1 MTVSI
6 LDNESPDTLPP
17 YIMSNVLTKWAL
29 ESWDRSYLEKYYILH
44 WRTDY
49 FIDKSNSSSLHH
61 DGVEY
66 LILYHRCLIA
76 QIKESDSKEVALSFR
91 KLKSFPYG
99 YVLVKPL

>member
-1 MTVSI
+1 MTISI
-6 LDNESPDTLPP
+6 LSNESPDTLPP

-44 WRTDY
+44 WRAEY
-49 FIDKSNSSSLHH
+49 LVDKSNSSSLHH

-66 LILYHRCLIA
+66 LILYHRCMIA
-76 QIKESDSKEVALSFR
+76 QIKREKEVVLSFR